1 MSTGE
6 MLCGRYAL
14 RGVLGRGGMAEV
26 RDGWDN
32 RLDRA
37 VAVKL
42 LHPGLV
48 ADPESRR
55 RFENEA
61 RSAAALSHPNIVAIH
76 DSGEHGGVPF
86 IVMERLPGNTL
97 ADLVA
102 RDPLP
107 QSVARAVLAQVL
119 AALAAAHRSGILHRD
134 IKPGNILFTSTGM
147 AKVAVFG
154 IAKAADSGHTVAGQI
169 VGTVAY
175 LSPQRLAGE
184 PATPSDDLYA
194 VGAVGYEALTGRRA
208 FPQDNLGSLSHAI
221 MTQRPHT
228 VGRAAS
234 RRRSG
239 PGGPNRT
246 SHGPSGTVEV
256 WHGRGNELR
265 VVRSRC
271 RRRGTAAPV
280 HDGDDLSPAPH
291 AAPRGR
297 RHPRPPTPDEPNQEA
312 GRARGRTD
320 RRPRHCGGLHRRL
333 VDASRTGARC
343 TDDHDERVDSDDHL
357 KSRGDDHQRNI
368 ATAARRANKEA
379 RARKGPQGWR
389 RLIAAPIAFA
399 SGVRQRSS

>member
-1 MSTGE
+1 MSAGE
-6 MLCGRYAL
+6 LLCGRYAL

-32 RLDRA
+32 RLGRP

-42 LHPGLV
+42 LYPGLA

-76 DSGEHGGVPF
+76 DSGEHGGAPF

-102 RDPLP
+102 RGPLP

-119 AALAAAHRSGILHRD
+119 EALAAAHRSGLLHRD

-147 AKVAVFG
+147 AKVADFG

-194 VGAVGYEALTGRRA
+194 VGAVGYEAVTGRRA
-208 FPQDNLGSLSHAI
+208 FPQDTLGSLSHAI
-221 MTQRPHT
+221 MTQRPIPLAALRPEVDPT
-228 VGRAAS
+228 LVALIERAMAPRAQWRFGSADEMNSVLSGRDPGVAGPPRPSTMVMTSPLPPMPLVAGGATHARRPPTSRTKKLAALAAGLIAVLVTAAAFIVDS
-234 RRRSG
+234 WTH
-239 PGGPNRT
+239 PAPVPAVPTTTT
-246 SHGPSGTVEV
+246 SASTPTTTSATSLPPPAEPTKK
-256 WHGRGNELR
+256 HGRGKGR
-265 VVRSRC
+265 K
-271 RRRGTAAPV
+271 
-280 HDGDDLSPAPH
+280 DG
-291 AAPRGR
+291 
-297 RHPRPPTPDEPNQEA
+297 
-312 GRARGRTD
+312 
-320 RRPRHCGGLHRRL
+320 
-333 VDASRTGARC
+333 
-343 TDDHDERVDSDDHL
+343 
-357 KSRGDDHQRNI
+357 GD
-368 ATAARRANKEA
+368 
-379 RARKGPQGWR
+379 
-389 RLIAAPIAFA
+389 
-399 SGVRQRSS
+399 

>member
-1 MSTGE
+1 MSAGE

-147 AKVAVFG
+147 AKVADFG

-208 FPQDNLGSLSHAI
+208 FPQDTLGSLSHAI
-221 MTQRPHT
+221 MTQRPIPLAALRPD
-228 VGRAAS
+228 VDPGLAALIERAMAP
-234 RRRSG
+234 RAQWRF
-239 PGGPNRT
+239 
-246 SHGPSGTVEV
+246 
-256 WHGRGNELR
+256 
-265 VVRSRC
+265 
-271 RRRGTAAPV
+271 GTAEEMNSV
-280 HDGDDLSPAPH
+280 LSGHGAGVAGQLRPSTMVMTSALPPMPLLAGGATH
-291 AAPRGR
+291 AR
-297 RHPRPPTPDEPNQEA
+297 RPPT
-312 GRARGRTD
+312 
-320 RRPRHCGGLHRRL
+320 
-333 VDASRTGARC
+333 SRTKKLAALAAGLIAVLV
-343 TDDHDERVDSDDHL
+343 TAAAFIVDSWTHPAPVPAVPTTTTSASTPTTTSSPVATTTSATSL
-357 KSRGDDHQRNI
+357 PPPAEPTKKQGRG
-368 ATAARRANKEA
+368 KG
-379 RARKGPQGWR
+379 RKGG
-389 RLIAAPIAFA
+389 
-399 SGVRQRSS
+399 GD